1 MPAAPAIDVSTLINE
16 RPIGRLQ
23 WRVVLFGFLIVA
35 LDGFDTAIMGFIAPE
50 LSRVWGI
57 APSSLGPV
65 LCAALA
71 GLALGALLAGP
82 LADRVGRKTVLVAS
96 VFLFG
101 LWTLVAAWSPDLTT
115 LLVLRFLTGL
125 GLGASMPNV
134 GTLVSEY
141 APEKRRSILITV
153 VFCGFTFGAAMGGF
167 CSAWLIPAYGWHSVL
182 LVGGILPVLL
192 APVLLFKL
200 PESLRFLAAKG
211 GDQMRMRAIVA
222 QLVPGMAGS
231 AGTFTLPQATGPAN
245 QAGKPAS
252 AIGIVLSRRYVFGS
266 AMLWVT
272 YFMGLF
278 LVYLLGG
285 WLPTLVKGVGFN
297 VRDAALITA
306 LFQIGGAVGSL
317 CIGWAMDRL
326 NPHRVLALA
335 FLLGG
340 AATFLF
346 GIAAKEFIELSL
358 CAFAGGFLLN
368 GANTGMNALATGY
381 YPTAARAT
389 GSSWM
394 HGIGRWGAISSA
406 FAGAQM
412 LGAGWSFAQ
421 VFSALAIP
429 ALIAAAAVFAK
440 GGWTRGADG
449 TQPAAPGHRAPGGAA
464 VQGARA

>member
-65 LCAALA
+65 LCPALA

-115 LLVLRFLTGL
+115 LLVL
-125 GLGASMPNV
+125 
-134 GTLVSEY
+134 
-141 APEKRRSILITV
+141 
-153 VFCGFTFGAAMGGF
+153 
-167 CSAWLIPAYGWHSVL
+167 
-182 LVGGILPVLL
+182 
-192 APVLLFKL
+192 
-200 PESLRFLAAKG
+200 
-211 GDQMRMRAIVA
+211 
-222 QLVPGMAGS
+222 
-231 AGTFTLPQATGPAN
+231 
-245 QAGKPAS
+245 
-252 AIGIVLSRRYVFGS
+252 
-266 AMLWVT
+266 
-272 YFMGLF
+272 
-278 LVYLLGG
+278 
-285 WLPTLVKGVGFN
+285 
-297 VRDAALITA
+297 
-306 LFQIGGAVGSL
+306 
-317 CIGWAMDRL
+317 
-326 NPHRVLALA
+326 
-335 FLLGG
+335 
-340 AATFLF
+340 
-346 GIAAKEFIELSL
+346 
-358 CAFAGGFLLN
+358 
-368 GANTGMNALATGY
+368 
-381 YPTAARAT
+381 RAT

-449 TQPAAPGHRAPGGAA
+449 TQPAAPGQRAPGGAA

>member
-1 MPAAPAIDVSTLINE
+1 MPASPAIDVSALIDE
-16 RPIGRLQ
+16 RPVSHLQ
-23 WRVVLFGFLIVA
+23 WRVVLLGFIIIA

-50 LSRVWGI
+50 LARVWGI
-57 APSSLGPV
+57 APSHLGPV
-65 LCAALA
+65 LSAALV
-71 GLALGALLAGP
+71 GLALGAMGAGP
-82 LADRVGRKTVLVAS
+82 LADRVGRKAVLVGS

-101 LWTLVAAWSPDLTT
+101 LWTLVAAWSPDLNT

-141 APEKRRSILITV
+141 APRKHRSILVTV

-200 PESLRFLAAKG
+200 PESLRFLAVKR
-211 GDQMRMRAIVA
+211 GDQARMRAIVA
-222 QLVPGMAGS
+222 QLAPEVARRAGS
-231 AGTFTLPQATGPAN
+231 FMLPQAAQGM
-245 QAGKPAS
+245 GKPAS
-252 AIGIVLSRRYVFGS
+252 AIGTVLSRRYAFGS
-266 AMLWVT
+266 AMLWIT

-285 WLPTLVKGVGFN
+285 WLPTLVKGVGFS

-306 LFQIGGAVGSL
+306 LFQIGGAAGSL
-317 CIGWAMDRL
+317 GIGWAMDRI

-346 GIAAKEFIELSL
+346 GTAAKDFIALSL

-429 ALIAAAAVFAK
+429 ALIAALAIFAK
-440 GGWTRGADG
+440 GGVPPRAAR
-449 TQPAAPGHRAPGGAA
+449 PAHSNPPQH
-464 VQGARA
+464 ARRI